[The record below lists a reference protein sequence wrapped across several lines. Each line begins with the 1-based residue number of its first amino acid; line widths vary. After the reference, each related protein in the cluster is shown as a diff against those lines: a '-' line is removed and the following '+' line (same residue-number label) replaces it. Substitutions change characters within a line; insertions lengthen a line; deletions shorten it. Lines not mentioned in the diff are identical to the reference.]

1 MIVLSI
7 DIGGE
12 AGTGIVI
19 YDSEA
24 QKIML
29 SETFTTRSK
38 SSGVIDFFYQ
48 IDSYINRYSP
58 DLIIMPTPTAYRSA
72 IKLHYQKIGVVRILA
87 DESRSMVIIVVDSN
101 CKKLVFGEGSADK
114 EFIAKALIKER
125 KLKTEHERDAF
136 MFIKAWET
144 GDVKIQDS

>member
-19 YDSEA
+19 YDSEE
-24 QKIML
+24 KKVML
-29 SETFTTRSK
+29 SETFHTRPK
-38 SSGVIDFFYQ
+38 AAGVIDFYYQ
-48 IDSYINRYSP
+48 IGSYIHRYAP

-72 IKLHYQKIGVVRILA
+72 IKIHYQKIGVVRVLA
-87 DESRSMVIIVVDSN
+87 DESSAMVIIVVDSN
-101 CKKLVFGEGSADK
+101 CKKIIFGEGAADK
-114 EFIAKALIKER
+114 EFIAKAFVNQR

-136 MFIKAWET
+136 MFVKAWET
-144 GDVKIQDS
+144 GNVKIQDL